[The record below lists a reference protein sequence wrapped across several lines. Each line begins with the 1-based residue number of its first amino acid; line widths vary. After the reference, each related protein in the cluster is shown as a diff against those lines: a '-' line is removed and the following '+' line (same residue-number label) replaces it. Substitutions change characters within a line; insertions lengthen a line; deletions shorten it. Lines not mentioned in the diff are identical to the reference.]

1 MPSPE
6 SDFFYASSIQELEKK
21 QWNDCVGYDHPFT
34 RYEFL
39 AALETSKS
47 ACIKSGW
54 QPHHYVEIDKETGK
68 VKIVSYIA
76 VDDVGTVVN
85 AMTLAGQIHGGIA
98 QGAGQALMENI
109 AYDPKNGQMLSGSF
123 MDYCMPR
130 ADDFCAFD
138 IINNPVPA
146 KTNILGIKGAGEAG
160 TTGALP
166 AVINAVN
173 HAVKDHGIKHLEM
186 PLTAEKVWQAINT

>member
-1 MPSPE
+1 
-6 SDFFYASSIQELEKK
+6 
-21 QWNDCVGYDHPFT
+21 
-34 RYEFL
+34 
-39 AALETSKS
+39 
-47 ACIKSGW
+47 
-54 QPHHYVEIDKETGK
+54 
-68 VKIVSYIA
+68 
-76 VDDVGTVVN
+76 
-85 AMTLAGQIHGGIA
+85 
-98 QGAGQALMENI
+98 MENI
-109 AYDPKNGQMLSGSF
+109 AYDPKNGQMLSGSL

-130 ADDFCAFD
+130 ADDFCAFY
-138 IINNPVPA
+138 ISNNPVPA